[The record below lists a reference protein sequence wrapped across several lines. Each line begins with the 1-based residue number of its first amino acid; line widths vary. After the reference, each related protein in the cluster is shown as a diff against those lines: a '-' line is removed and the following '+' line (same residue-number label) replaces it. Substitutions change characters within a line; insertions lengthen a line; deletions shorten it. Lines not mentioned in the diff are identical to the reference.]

1 MKRTKSHP
9 GKNATKKTK
18 ANDSTLSTQD
28 TSSDLEQIILFEAK
42 KPNEKQAK
50 LIAKHSENALCNSI
64 PQLEKYL
71 DFLQNIH
78 NKDIDITNKD
88 SVSATYILMNQFLK
102 QGEKVFVGI
111 QAGNPE
117 RLRQSILQ
125 TYSSDKDFSE
135 RICAAVKAI
144 SVSLLKQKGLIESTC
159 PPVSSN
165 LKVGD
170 LVEIIEKGENCYYKI
185 GKGRVQSLTSTN
197 CSLNDIIFHVPSFVQ
212 DQKKTIFDISCLSL
226 IEDRTNHAPMIQNAF
241 STVQR
246 GCTPV
251 SLFSMNYDT
260 EVDDDKIDDNEVLSI
275 TPPEISDSRTNSN
288 SNVEESDSPLQNE
301 PKSTEPTDYKN
312 FASDIFFLQQV
323 KDLREKNEA
332 LSLENKQLKELII
345 KLNKP
350 LNALIALQ
358 LQYPNIL
365 PSKTISVTYGAN
377 VKQIPPNLVSR
388 IINSNKTARLGIVSN
403 YLFDKDYVLLK
414 DDQKDISLLCTKQAF
429 IDKVFYDATKDL

>member
-102 QGEKVFVGI
+102 QGEK
-111 QAGNPE
+111 
-117 RLRQSILQ
+117 
-125 TYSSDKDFSE
+125 E

-414 DDQKDISLLCTKQAF
+414 DDQKDIVIDCILECTEVPLDKWKAERILLMNLSRTLKHNASKKEHESKTKSKQSL
-429 IDKVFYDATKDL
+429 

>member
-1 MKRTKSHP
+1 MGR
-9 GKNATKKTK
+9 
-18 ANDSTLSTQD
+18 
-28 TSSDLEQIILFEAK
+28 
-42 KPNEKQAK
+42 
-50 LIAKHSENALCNSI
+50 ENFFI
-64 PQLEKYL
+64 
-71 DFLQNIH
+71 
-78 NKDIDITNKD
+78 
-88 SVSATYILMNQFLK
+88 V
-102 QGEKVFVGI
+102 
-111 QAGNPE
+111 
-117 RLRQSILQ
+117 R
-125 TYSSDKDFSE
+125 
-135 RICAAVKAI
+135 
-144 SVSLLKQKGLIESTC
+144 
-159 PPVSSN
+159 SN

-185 GKGRVQSLTSTN
+185 GKGRVQSFTSTN

-241 STVQR
+241 STVQQ

-301 PKSTEPTDYKN
+301 PKSTEPTDHKN

-358 LQYPNIL
+358 LQYPNVL
-365 PSKTISVTYGAN
+365 PSKTISVTYGAIIDEFKSN
-377 VKQIPPNLVSR
+377 FKTQRIKERARIQNQEQAVVVKSCI
-388 IINSNKTARLGIVSN
+388 T
-403 YLFDKDYVLLK
+403 
-414 DDQKDISLLCTKQAF
+414 
-429 IDKVFYDATKDL
+429 

>member
-1 MKRTKSHP
+1 
-9 GKNATKKTK
+9 
-18 ANDSTLSTQD
+18 
-28 TSSDLEQIILFEAK
+28 
-42 KPNEKQAK
+42 
-50 LIAKHSENALCNSI
+50 
-64 PQLEKYL
+64 
-71 DFLQNIH
+71 
-78 NKDIDITNKD
+78 
-88 SVSATYILMNQFLK
+88 
-102 QGEKVFVGI
+102 
-111 QAGNPE
+111 
-117 RLRQSILQ
+117 
-125 TYSSDKDFSE
+125 
-135 RICAAVKAI
+135 
-144 SVSLLKQKGLIESTC
+144 
-159 PPVSSN
+159 
-165 LKVGD
+165 
-170 LVEIIEKGENCYYKI
+170 
-185 GKGRVQSLTSTN
+185 
-197 CSLNDIIFHVPSFVQ
+197 
-212 DQKKTIFDISCLSL
+212 
-226 IEDRTNHAPMIQNAF
+226 MIQNAF
-241 STVQR
+241 STVQQ

-301 PKSTEPTDYKN
+301 PKSTEPTDHKN

-365 PSKTISVTYGAN
+365 PSKTISVTYRAN

-403 YLFDKDYVLLK
+403 YLFDKGYVLLK
-414 DDQKDISLLCTKQAF
+414 DDQKDIVIDCILECTEVPLDKWKAERILLMNLSRTLKHNASKKEQA
-429 IDKVFYDATKDL
+429 IL